1 MRHELLTEYLQAVE
15 QAVTALPNGYV
26 EQYQEEWLT
35 PMRINL
41 RIRVRLANG
50 GLLEINEAV
59 IVESGA
65 LVWLGYRYHCQDA
78 QNRLVFRY
86 DDTPHFP
93 GLPNFPHHKH
103 LSEHVIATEK
113 PTVLQAIGECG
124 GLSL

>member
-1 MRHELLTEYLQAVE
+1 MRHDVLVGYLQAVE
-15 QAVTALPNGYV
+15 QAITDLPSIHV

-41 RIRVRLANG
+41 RIRVRSANG

-59 IVESGA
+59 VVESGI

-93 GLPNFPHHKH
+93 DLPSFPHHKH
-103 LSEHVIATEK
+103 LLDHVISAEK
-113 PTVLQAIGECG
+113 PTVFQVITECG
-124 GLSL
+124 RLIL